1 MRGSLLHRILKQ
13 VPAGWRESVQRD
25 LLEEA
30 ARAGRRGIA
39 RDLWM
44 TWQALR
50 VAVRFRH
57 QARLAGALNSNRRAI
72 MRDIGSDLR
81 FAWRMLRREP
91 GSSIG
96 IVLTLALGI
105 SVTTAV
111 YAVFNFVL
119 FRPVSGVADPD
130 RLVSVYVQENPT
142 TPSRASASIGHLA
155 AMREV
160 SALTGLAAASPA
172 DMTFSEDGR
181 TPPRA
186 LLVTRVTAGY
196 FQALGVQPRV
206 GRLFVGDEYEQPGP
220 LLTVLSDR
228 LWSRNFAGDPGV
240 VGRHVF
246 INGRPFLVIGVA
258 ARFQGP
264 EVVGRDEIWIP
275 FVSRRTLDPK
285 WTPDSDRSAVSSMFG
300 RLAPGA
306 TLDVAQAQILAAFRS
321 VGPAIVQSKSFE
333 PVMFAGLQDGI
344 GLTRSRLLHVYRIL
358 LTGTF
363 LLLVLAC
370 ANAANL
376 VLSRHLRRRRDLAV
390 RRAVGASRVRI
401 VRELLVESTILAVV
415 SGAVAM
421 AIAASLL
428 GVFRDLRLLSYLPV
442 LDQLAIDWRV
452 VGFGFLIAAA
462 TIIGF
467 ALIPA
472 LLASRI
478 DPSHALRE
486 TTRVTHSR
494 DWFRL
499 VLVSAQLAVSLTLLI
514 SAGLLTRTV
523 HNLRTQDLGLDAN
536 GVTTF
541 SLAPSRLEYEDAKS
555 AEIFR
560 RTHEQLTLTPGI
572 AAAAVAW
579 QSPLGAGSGR
589 RVRLPDQPAEAEL
602 QISGHDIAG
611 DYFGVLGI
619 PLLAGRTFTPADDLA
634 PTPASARPVIVNASL
649 ARLLFGDA
657 SPLGRSIVISPRTAT
672 RQIVGVV
679 GDVHTRDLR
688 KPPVPA
694 IYQPSAFQY
703 RLGTVM
709 LRTTLPT
716 GEAVALARE
725 VVQGVDPALPLG
737 SISTI
742 RDQVNTLISEERV
755 LARLGL
761 VLAALAGLLAG
772 AGLSAVVA
780 FQVRERTREFGIR
793 LALGATPVAVIKDA
807 VARAVRASA
816 IGLAGGAVL
825 ALLGSRL
832 IAARLYGVG
841 WIDPVTAGAAVL
853 VLAVLTLVAA
863 WVPAR
868 RATTIDPTI
877 ALRTD

>member
-1 MRGSLLHRILKQ
+1 MFDWILKF
-13 VPAGWRESVQRD
+13 VPASWRESVARD
-25 LLEEA
+25 LIEEA
-30 ARAGRRGIA
+30 SYAGRRGVA

-44 TWQALR
+44 TWQVLR
-50 VAVRFRH
+50 VAVRFR
-57 QARLAGALNSNRRAI
+57 QQTRLAGTLNSNRSRV
-72 MRDIGSDLR
+72 MRDITSDLR
-81 FAWRMLRREP
+81 FAWRMLVRER

-105 SVTTAV
+105 GVTTAV

-119 FRPVSGVADPD
+119 FRPVPGVANQD
-130 RLVSVYVQENPT
+130 RLVSVYIQENPS

-160 SALTGLAAASPA
+160 PALTGLAAASPA

-181 TPPRA
+181 TPPRT

-206 GRLFVGDEYEQPGP
+206 GRVFVGDEYEQPGP
-220 LLTVLSDR
+220 LLTVLSER
-228 LWSRNFAGDPGV
+228 LWRREFASDPGV

-285 WTPDSDRSAVSSMFG
+285 WTPESDRFAVSSMFG

-306 TLDVAQAQILAAFRS
+306 TLDVAQAQILAAFRG

-344 GLTRSRLLHVYRIL
+344 GLTRTRLLHVYRIL
-358 LTGTF
+358 LTGTL

-390 RRAVGASRVRI
+390 RRAVGASRVRL
-401 VRELLVESTILAVV
+401 VRELLVESTVLAVV

-442 LDQLAIDWRV
+442 LEQLAIDRRV

-462 TIIGF
+462 TVIVF
-467 ALIPA
+467 ALVPA

-499 VLVSAQLAVSLTLLI
+499 VLVSAQLAVSLTLLM
-514 SAGLLTRTV
+514 SAGLLARTV
-523 HNLRTQDLGLDAN
+523 HNLRTQDLGLDADD
-536 GVTTF
+536 VTTF
-541 SLAPSRLEYEDAKS
+541 NLAPIRLDYDDARR
-555 AEIFR
+555 AEVFR
-560 RTHEQLTLTPGI
+560 RTHERLLVTPGVT
-572 AAAAVAW
+572 AVAIAW
-579 QSPLGAGSGR
+579 QGPLGSMSIQ
-589 RVRLPDQPAEAEL
+589 RVRLPEQPAETALE
-602 QISGHDIAG
+602 IVGHDIVG
-611 DYFGVLGI
+611 DYFNVLGI
-619 PLLAGRTFTPADDLA
+619 PLAAGRTFTMAETLA
-634 PTPASARPVIVNASL
+634 ATPGSARPVIINQSL
-649 ARLLFGDA
+649 SRMLFGDV
-657 SPLGRSIVISPRTAT
+657 SPLGRTIVVSPRTAL
-672 RQIVGVV
+672 REIVGVA
-679 GDVHTRDLR
+679 GDVHTRNLR
-688 KPPVPA
+688 AAPRPA
-694 IYQPSAFQY
+694 IYQPTAYQY
-703 RLGTVM
+703 TTGTV
-709 LRTTLPT
+709 LVSTTLST
-716 GEAVALARE
+716 SEAIAVARR
-725 VVQGVDPALPLG
+725 VVQEVDPALPIG
-737 SISTI
+737 AVGTI

-772 AGLSAVVA
+772 AGLAAVVG
-780 FQVRERTREFGIR
+780 FHVRERTREFGIR

-816 IGLAGGAVL
+816 VGLAGGAVL

-832 IAARLYGVG
+832 IAARLYGVD

-853 VLAVLTLVAA
+853 VLAALTLVAA